1 MGLFEKLFG
10 GSKNDN
16 NLVVN
21 KSNATN
27 GLNTRDM
34 YDICYALGCMV
45 GFSALTD
52 REERS
57 STLLVRV
64 DREKMETSIYAHGG
78 NWVSDFRNETEY
90 AKLRVPAHIASY
102 LTKVDLQMDKSN
114 ALTVVFNQA
123 GSVNNIM
130 QKIEDGMKLLPYQPG
145 MCQLKSY
152 PLGGNSNS
160 MVTCIDLFAA
170 RD

>member
-1 MGLFEKLFG
+1 MGLFDKLFG
-10 GSKNDN
+10 GSKNDSS
-16 NLVVN
+16 LVVN
-21 KSNATN
+21 KSNGAS
-27 GLNTRDM
+27 GLNTNDM

-152 PLGGNSNS
+152 PLGGNP

>member
-1 MGLFEKLFG
+1 MGLFDKLFG
-10 GSKNDN
+10 GSKNEGN
-16 NLVVN
+16 TTVN
-21 KSNATN
+21 KQNVPS
-27 GLNTRDM
+27 GLNTNDM

-64 DREKMETSIYAHGG
+64 DRQKMETSIHAHGD
-78 NWVSDFRNETEY
+78 NWVSDFRDVDEY
-90 AKLRVPAHIASY
+90 AKMKVPSYIATY
-102 LTKVDLQMDKSN
+102 LAKVEFQIEKNN
-114 ALTVVFNQA
+114 ALTIVFKQA

-130 QKIEDGMKLLPYQPG
+130 QKIEEGMKLLPYQPG
-145 MCQLKSY
+145 MSQLKSY
-152 PLGGNSNS
+152 PLGGNS